1 MPVAGRIQRLDRLS
15 ADGGKLAY
23 VTSAD
28 SATWSLVG
36 TKAVRGC
43 LLIS

>member
-23 VTSAD
+23 ITSAD

-36 TKAVRGC
+36 TSAVRGC
-43 LLIS
+43 LLTS

>member
-1 MPVAGRIQRLDRLS
+1 MPIAERIQRLNRLS

-23 VTSAD
+23 ITSAD

-36 TKAVRGC
+36 TSAVRGS
-43 LLIS
+43 LLTS